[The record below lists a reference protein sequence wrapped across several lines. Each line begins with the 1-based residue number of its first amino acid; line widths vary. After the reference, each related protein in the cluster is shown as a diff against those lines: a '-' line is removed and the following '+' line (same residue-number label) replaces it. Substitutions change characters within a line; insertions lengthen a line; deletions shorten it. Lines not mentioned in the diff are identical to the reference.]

1 MNRGTTVIGGI
12 LSVGIIVT
20 VVPIV
25 VLGAVGYGL
34 YTAISSAKVQEA
46 NQSDPSIQ
54 GAVVA
59 DNPKAEEAVAPPATP
74 PEPIDTIPTFPTPHQ
89 STTFPYL
96 ITFY

>member
-12 LSVGIIVT
+12 LSVGLIVT
-20 VVPIV
+20 LVPIV
-25 VLGAVGYGL
+25 VLGAVGYGI
-34 YTAISSAKVQEA
+34 YSAVSNAKVVEA
-46 NQSDPSIQ
+46 NQADPSIQ

-59 DNPKAEEAVAPPATP
+59 DDPKAEEAVAPPVVP
-74 PEPIDTIPTFPTPHQ
+74 PEPIDTIPTFPMPHQ